1 MDENQVTVDVN
12 ELRAVADRAQRSAD
26 SLSAFRMPELNAAD
40 LPGSEVA
47 EVMGSTRLADYFEVV
62 IIALED
68 WALMAR
74 RSADA
79 FESAEHQHSGRLAES
94 WSAPA

>member
-12 ELRAVADRAQRSAD
+12 ELRAVADRVQRSAD
-26 SLSAFRMPELNAAD
+26 ALNAFRMPQLHAAD

-47 EVMGSTRLADYFEVV
+47 EVMGSVRLADYFEVV

-68 WALMAR
+68 DLRIRRALSVAANIEFYR
-74 RSADA
+74 YQVKFTLTKA
-79 FESAEHQHSGRLAES
+79 
-94 WSAPA
+94 